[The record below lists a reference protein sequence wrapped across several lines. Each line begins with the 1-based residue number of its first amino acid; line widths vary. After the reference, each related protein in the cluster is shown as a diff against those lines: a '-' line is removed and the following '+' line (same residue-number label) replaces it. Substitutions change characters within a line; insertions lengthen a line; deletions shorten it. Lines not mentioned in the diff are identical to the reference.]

1 MTRWANREGSSP
13 QGSSLQGSVSVFQS
27 CDSELSPL
35 RELSARVGS
44 NPLLVQA
51 SSGNTSIK
59 ADGFLWIKAS
69 GKWLQDAGREEMF
82 VPVEL
87 AAVSNCLERNIGLPQ
102 DCASTSVKPLSPS
115 IETFL
120 HAVLPQRVVVH
131 VHSVNTIAWAV
142 RHDAKAQLALRLSGL
157 RWCLVPYASSG
168 APLAKEIG
176 KTISADPRMNV
187 FILANHGLVV
197 CGEDCEAAQTLLYEV
212 ERRLEVEPRK
222 APEIGRER
230 LAQLTEATQWRLPD
244 SDALHALGT
253 DPVSLRIVT
262 GGVLYPCQA
271 LFLGRHA
278 PVAPRSIPVSQ
289 MECWIDKQL
298 GVQSFVILEES
309 GVLVS
314 AGIGRAEL
322 AMLGGLAQ
330 VTQRLEAGAP
340 IRYLPESDVSDVLTA
355 DGLHYRDSAERP

>member
-1 MTRWANREGSSP
+1 MTHWANRQENF
-13 QGSSLQGSVSVFQS
+13 LQESVSVFQT
-27 CDSELSPL
+27 CDRELPSL
-35 RELSARVGS
+35 WELSARVGS

-59 ADGFLWIKAS
+59 ADGVLWIKAS
-69 GKWLQDAGREEMF
+69 GKWLQDAGREEIF
-82 VPVEL
+82 VPLEL
-87 AAVSNCLERNIGLPQ
+87 AAVRNCLEWNTALPQ
-102 DCASTSVKPLSPS
+102 CCADASASLLSPS

-142 RHDAKAQLALRLSGL
+142 RHDAKAQIAQRLSGL

-168 APLAKEIG
+168 APLAREIG
-176 KTISADPRMNV
+176 KATSADPRMNV

-197 CGEDCEAAQTLLYEV
+197 CGEDCEATGALLDEV
-212 ERRLEVEPRK
+212 EQRLAIEPRK
-222 APEIGRER
+222 APEIDLNL
-230 LAQLTEATQWRLPD
+230 LAELAGTTQWRVPD
-244 SDALHALGT
+244 CAAELHALGT
-253 DPVSLRIVT
+253 DALSLRIIT

-278 PVAPRSIPVSQ
+278 PVVPRSVPVSK

-298 GVQSFVILEES
+298 GVQSFVILEEG

-314 AGIGRAEL
+314 ASMGRAEL
-322 AMLGGLAQ
+322 ATLGGLVQ
-330 VTQRLEAGAP
+330 VTQRIQAGAP
-340 IRYLPESDVSDVLTA
+340 VRYLPESDVNDVLTA
-355 DGLHYRDSAERP
+355 DGLHYRDSAEHA